1 MTRPKPAATRTGH
14 GSTIPP
20 ISRSPVAIPTPDPP
34 DTLGTMGREVWATI
48 WDIGGGVYQS
58 SDYWVVERWCSL
70 QERRRELLAVIA
82 AEGMM
87 TQGSTGQPV
96 CHPALRMVDTIEG
109 RLPNLEA
116 VLALTPESRTRLG
129 ISAVEHASRLDAFL
143 GEEVVSIA

>member
-14 GSTIPP
+14 ASTIPT
-20 ISRSPVAIPTPDPP
+20 ITRSSAAIPTPDPP
-34 DTLGTMGREVWATI
+34 DTLGTMGRELWEAI
-48 WDIGGGVYQS
+48 WEIGRGIYQP

-82 AEGMM
+82 AEGAMS
-87 TQGSTGQPV
+87 QGAAGQPV
-96 CHPALRMVDTIEG
+96 VHPALKMVDTIEG

-116 VLALTPESRTRLG
+116 VLALTPESRMRLG
-129 ISAVEHASRLDAFL
+129 LAAVESASTLDAFL